1 VSYAIPFMAN
11 VLTGRRNFPR
21 GPFNLGKLGTPI
33 NLLAVLFITLFNI
46 FYCFREFRP
55 HRCY

>member
-1 VSYAIPFMAN
+1 MAN